1 MKKIVKTILSY
12 MIIRVLACLITI
24 VLMTI
29 LYNTNTYKH
38 LASFIVMLS
47 DSFYHYNQFSKHL
60 YEDSFLTILLI
71 YTNVLVTLNFILVP
85 SNVLSSLFF
94 SKEYKVSLYQLISPW
109 SFLFLIYLSNSLMIE
124 FSIGGTLIIA
134 SFFTFSLDKF
144 YLYRFPPYFYYHRKP
159 LSDYLLVVRFWNN
172 LNQGWKRVH
181 YIIIWPL
188 LLTSFIAFLS
198 YLDKSFNGGMDAV
211 KDFWF
216 IPLLIVIG
224 YFILVTIIHW
234 IKDGFQNNKS

>member
-1 MKKIVKTILSY
+1 MKKIVKTILLY

-38 LASFIVMLS
+38 LASLIVMLS
-47 DSFYHYNQFSKHL
+47 DSFYHYQFTKDL

-85 SNVLSSLFF
+85 SNVLASLFF

-134 SFFTFSLDKF
+134 SVVTFSLDKF

-211 KDFWF
+211 EDFWP

-224 YFILVTIIHW
+224 YFILVTIIYW

>member
-1 MKKIVKTILSY
+1 MVTRL
-12 MIIRVLACLITI
+12 LACLITV

-47 DSFYHYNQFSKHL
+47 ESFYQYNLFSVSKYSN

-85 SNVLSSLFF
+85 SNVFASLFF

-109 SFLFLIYLSNSLMIE
+109 SFLFLIYLSNSLMIK

-134 SFFTFSLDKF
+134 SVFTFSLDKF
-144 YLYRFPPYFYYHRKP
+144 YLYRFPPYFYYHKP

-211 KDFWF
+211 KYFWP

-224 YFILVTIIHW
+224 YFILVTIIYW
-234 IKDGFQNNKS
+234 IKDGFQNKKY